1 MLPNAP
7 QYPNWAVQPAAA
19 FATGPTLTYQRSFR
33 EIIRIFLRR
42 KGLFFMVF
50 AIVCLVGGAYLLLTP
65 PLYLSTATLVL
76 HFDNKLT
83 PDIDRTQTTNQMQGS
98 NEHREILY
106 SDADMLKS
114 PDLANQV
121 IGAIG
126 LDKLYPKLAA
136 KKEVDARK
144 QDDALKA
151 YNSNLVVDV
160 GVQSDVL
167 NLSFLNTDPT
177 VARNALQRLLDGFFA
192 QEADVWSNP
201 QLKFAEDEADGAKA
215 KLAAAQQALADF
227 KSQHAIADLQQ
238 QVREL
243 LRQQT
248 DVGSRMNIA
257 QGRVLEAEQRQ
268 GALKDLLDSVPQNV
282 TSTAQ
287 GGTYQAVDQAEAQL
301 DTLKAKRSQMLS
313 TYRSDS
319 PIFQQL
325 NAQINSLQRAAGAR
339 TAEARSRSA
348 TQPNPVYE
356 SIKTDYIRAS
366 AEATS
371 AREPQRV
378 LAQQLKQINDR
389 IADLEAQ
396 QGRYDDLTRAV
407 QIQNDTYRTLAIRY
421 ETARDEANR
430 NAQKIS
436 AAAVITAPTL
446 STTPARPRR
455 KLVAG
460 ATLLIALLAGAASVL
475 LIEAIDDRIR
485 TPRDVAHI
493 LQLPVLATFEG
504 DD

>member
-7 QYPNWAVQPAAA
+7 HPNWVILPADAMVA
-19 FATGPTLTYQRSFR
+19 GPSVSYHRSLR
-33 EIIRIFLRR
+33 DLVRIFLRR
-42 KGLFFMVF
+42 KELFILACAV
-50 AIVCLVGGAYLLLTP
+50 VCLIGGAYLLFTP
-65 PLYLSTATLVL
+65 PLYLSTASLVL

-83 PDIDRTQTTNQMQGS
+83 PDIDRTRMPNQMQGS

-114 PDLANQV
+114 PDLAHKV
-121 IGAIG
+121 IEAVG
-126 LDKLYPKLAA
+126 LARLYPKIAA
-136 KKEVDARK
+136 KQETDARK

-160 GVQSDVL
+160 GLQSDVL
-167 NLSFLNTDPT
+167 NLSFLSANPAISRD
-177 VARNALQRLLDGFFA
+177 VLQHLLDGFFA
-192 QEADVWSNP
+192 QEAEVYANP
-201 QLKFAEDEADGAKA
+201 QLKFAEDEANAAKA
-215 KLAAAQQALADF
+215 KLAAAQQALSDF
-227 KSQHAIADLQQ
+227 KSQHEIADLQQ
-238 QVREL
+238 QVKEL

-268 GALKDLLDSVPQNV
+268 GALKELLDSVSQTV
-282 TSTAQ
+282 TSSA

-301 DTLKAKRSQMLS
+301 DTLRAKRSQMLN
-313 TYRSDS
+313 TYRADG
-319 PIFQQL
+319 PIVQQL
-325 NAQINSLQRAAGAR
+325 NAQIASLERAANAR
-339 TAEARSRSA
+339 DVEARNRSA
-348 TQPNPVYE
+348 VQPNPVYQ
-356 SIKTDYIRAS
+356 SIKTDYIRAA

-371 AREPQRV
+371 AREPQQV
-378 LAQQLKQINDR
+378 LTGQLKQINDR

-396 QGRYDDLTRAV
+396 QSRYDDLTRAV

-436 AAAVITAPTL
+436 AAVVITAPTL
-446 STTPARPRR
+446 AITPARPRR
-455 KLVAG
+455 KLVAA
-460 ATLLIALLAGAASVL
+460 ATLLVALLAGTASVL

-485 TPRDVAHI
+485 TPRDVAHF

>member
-1 MLPNAP
+1 M
-7 QYPNWAVQPAAA
+7 
-19 FATGPTLTYQRSFR
+19 
-33 EIIRIFLRR
+33 
-42 KGLFFMVF
+42 
-50 AIVCLVGGAYLLLTP
+50 
-65 PLYLSTATLVL
+65 
-76 HFDNKLT
+76 
-83 PDIDRTQTTNQMQGS
+83 
-98 NEHREILY
+98 
-106 SDADMLKS
+106 
-114 PDLANQV
+114 
-121 IGAIG
+121 
-126 LDKLYPKLAA
+126 
-136 KKEVDARK
+136 
-144 QDDALKA
+144 
-151 YNSNLVVDV
+151 
-160 GVQSDVL
+160 
-167 NLSFLNTDPT
+167 
-177 VARNALQRLLDGFFA
+177 LDGFFA

-201 QLKFAEDEADGAKA
+201 QLKFATDEANDAKA

-257 QGRVLEAEQRQ
+257 QGRVLEAQQRQ
-268 GALKDLLDSVPQNV
+268 AALKELLDSVPPTV
-282 TSTAQ
+282 TSSAE

-301 DTLKAKRSQMLS
+301 DTLKAKRSRMLS
-313 TYRSDS
+313 TYRPDS

-325 NAQINSLQRAAGAR
+325 NAQIDSLQRAAGAR

-356 SIKTDYIRAS
+356 SIKTDYMRAA

-371 AREPQRV
+371 AQEPQQV

-396 QGRYDDLTRAV
+396 QSKYDDLTRAV

-421 ETARDEANR
+421 ETARVEANR

-446 STTPARPRR
+446 ATTPARPRR

-460 ATLLIALLAGAASVL
+460 ATLLLALLAGTASVL
-475 LIEAIDDRIR
+475 SIEAIDDRIR

-493 LQLPVLATFEG
+493 LRLPVLATFEG